1 VVEDGEQKK
10 ALEEYREI
18 ERLNFL
24 DAKDIDNRRNAFMLG
39 YGIEVHSFDAQ
50 TKQIKIKNYPSN
62 EWAIFRDSDDKIK
75 VAIRWVVLP
84 TNSVYK
90 NTILT
95 EDLELISV
103 YTDYGYINIEKQ
115 GDSWNIVGTES
126 GRHYYGRVP
135 VVQWRVD
142 EMCAGIV
149 SDAMISQND
158 EYNVVD
164 SANGDSTKIDV
175 DSLLKLVGV
184 DGDWAKSNEKTIR
197 QSRLIPLPEG
207 ADASYLTR
215 TFDTERIK
223 DRLDRT
229 RKHIHIMGKVPD
241 VENVIGATGATSG
254 IALKLLF
261 SPMQRKSE
269 SSIAFLKQGVVDRIE
284 LINAMWAKMSMPIMV
299 DYSIVIQFIVPV
311 NRIEEWANINGLQ
324 GIVSK
329 KTMLEFL
336 TDVDDPEEELKQ
348 LEEENAGNNV
358 LGKSALDTEDPME
371 QEKIGE
377 AKQIEMDQK
386 SVDYKEIVGE
396 VVENISSTVVDF
408 MIQSGAVD
416 RIIKADKNGNK

>member
-1 VVEDGEQKK
+1 
-10 ALEEYREI
+10 
-18 ERLNFL
+18 
-24 DAKDIDNRRNAFMLG
+24 MLG
-39 YGIEVHSFDAQ
+39 YGIEVHSFDATTNQ
-50 TKQIKIKNYPSN
+50 VKIKNYPSN

-75 VAIRWVVLP
+75 IAIRWVVLP

-348 LEEENAGNNV
+348 LEEENTGNNV
-358 LGKSALDTEDPME
+358 LGKSALDTEDPLE